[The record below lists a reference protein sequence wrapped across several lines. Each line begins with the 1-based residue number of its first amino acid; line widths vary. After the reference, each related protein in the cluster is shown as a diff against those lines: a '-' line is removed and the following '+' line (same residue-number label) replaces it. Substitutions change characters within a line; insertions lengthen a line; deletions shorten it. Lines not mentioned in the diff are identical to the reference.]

1 MISDN
6 TKEGSKDLHVV
17 NSWSFQNMSKN
28 VKKKSL
34 SKRVSSHA
42 LITQCATQDKHR
54 SVHYT
59 LHTKHTRTYA
69 ADEKLQ
75 FYRAVIAL

>member
-1 MISDN
+1 
-6 TKEGSKDLHVV
+6 VV

-28 VKKKSL
+28 GKKSL

-42 LITQCATQDKHR
+42 LITQCATASTGQ
-54 SVHYT
+54 YIT
-59 LHTKHTRTYA
+59 LHTKHTRKNA
-69 ADEKLQ
+69 DDEKLQ